1 MARTAH
7 RTVIISA
14 AFALASWALVA
25 GAPVL
30 AATPANQAG
39 PSLPPAEYKP
49 LPVGTTVKYD
59 TWGYTVTKS
68 DGYDITYKTDEGNWR
83 NIYAVF
89 GRHARGAYTTTQ
101 TRSNEWYPD
110 LDDKSRS
117 AFDSLWPLTCSK
129 KS

>member
-14 AFALASWALVA
+14 AFALASWALAA

-49 LPVGTTVKYD
+49 LPVGTVVTYD
-59 TWGYTVTKS
+59 TWSYTVTTS
-68 DGYDITYKTDEGNWR
+68 DGYDIRFQTDAGNWKKY
-83 NIYAVF
+83 YAVF
-89 GRHARGAYTTTQ
+89 GRHGDAAYT
-101 TRSNEWYPD
+101 
-110 LDDKSRS
+110 
-117 AFDSLWPLTCSK
+117 AGWPR
-129 KS
+129 